1 MLLYWLIDA
10 FILCSMLVCTA
21 EAGPFGVKTRGDGSA
36 EIETDAEDTL
46 VDTDDEQELI
56 EAMEMFALMS
66 EEERIEAFAEVVE
79 MIGGDDADPE
89 DLEALRTVM
98 EAVELMN
105 DADST
110 SMGYTP
116 MEDAIA
122 DATGIALEMI
132 AGSEW
137 EMIREK
143 SSEILD
149 ALIVSG
155 KIGAEDAA
163 LFRSDGSAW
172 EKELRSVWDELEKQA
187 EESGNAKASDEL

>member
-1 MLLYWLIDA
+1 
-10 FILCSMLVCTA
+10 
-21 EAGPFGVKTRGDGSA
+21 
-36 EIETDAEDTL
+36 
-46 VDTDDEQELI
+46 
-56 EAMEMFALMS
+56 MEMFALMS
-66 EEERIEAFAEVVE
+66 EEERIEAFAEVME

-89 DLEALRTVM
+89 DIEALRRVM
-98 EAVELMN
+98 EAAELMD

-143 SSEILD
+143 SSEILE

-155 KIGAEDAA
+155 KISSEDAA
-163 LFRSDGSAW
+163 SFRSDEGAW

-187 EESGNAKASDEL
+187 EESGNAKAGDEL